1 MARLIR
7 FNRRELQRMT
17 EEHVEELT
25 GDVLRRA
32 RVTCPRDTGE
42 LRASLDSDVQS
53 SGSRVVGTVGTRLEY
68 AVYVH
73 EGRGPVRARPGG
85 VLGPLPAPYPRF
97 VRSVGPAEG
106 QPWLLQALQSAQP
119 YPVRRG

>member
-7 FNRRELQRMT
+7 FNRRELMRMT

-25 GDVLRRA
+25 ADVLRRA
-32 RVTCPRDTGE
+32 RITCPLDTGE
-42 LRASLDSDVQS
+42 LRASLESDVRS
-53 SGSRVVGTVGTRLEY
+53 SGTEVVGTVGTRLEY
-68 AVYVH
+68 AAYVH

-85 VLGPLPAPYPRF
+85 VLGPLSAPYPRF

-106 QPWLLQALQSAQP
+106 QPWLYEALRDAQP